1 MYTNVVR
8 RESGAEHGA
17 IERAQSC
24 HVIDS
29 MCGVAEAVRGID
41 GASERASERV
51 AMGMLVSIPYS
62 VLRTRGAWLV
72 GFLDLDSLKEVHD
85 R

>member
-1 MYTNVVR
+1 MYANVVR

-41 GASERASERV
+41 GASERV

-62 VLRTRGAWLV
+62 VLPYTGSMVGWVPRSRFVEGGA
-72 GFLDLDSLKEVHD
+72 
-85 R
+85 